1 MGTRTRT
8 LAILLA
14 GHAALF
20 GTWAAHAQSSPV
32 TETSLNETLYRTV
45 CERVQAPLVFSTR
58 DTLFALSLPADEPA
72 EIYLQLTVGKNG
84 KVKNKLTKVHAN
96 HIANY
101 VAPAF
106 AAATEELRIDRELLA
121 GMQGKD
127 TSLIL
132 TFPMQYQCVYDTI
145 IEVPHTASPLSSRSL
160 GYVYTKHWEQSAAW
174 IDAWNKSKIYPTPW
188 YVLADNPYS
197 FNKHMPKTDSYS
209 GSVCF
214 YLAFIHEPK

>member
-84 KVKNKLTKVHAN
+84 KVKDKLTKVHAN

-121 GMQGKD
+121 GMQSKD

-132 TFPMQYQCVYDTI
+132 TFPMEYQCVYDTI
-145 IEVPHTASPLSSRSL
+145 NKEWPETEKSLITLPFYRLEYGKSGYHPLNPQEREQEINQRF
-160 GYVYTKHWEQSAAW
+160 GAYDHAKDQYRYV
-174 IDAWNKSKIYPTPW
+174 IPTSVW
-188 YVLADNPYS
+188 Y
-197 FNKHMPKTDSYS
+197 
-209 GSVCF
+209 
-214 YLAFIHEPK
+214 YLAFIHEPE

>member
-14 GHAALF
+14 GQAALF

-45 CERVQAPLVFSTR
+45 CERVQTPLVFSTR
-58 DTLFALSLPADEPA
+58 DTLFTLSLPADEPA

-84 KVKNKLTKVHAN
+84 KVKDKLTKVHAN

-132 TFPMQYQCVYDTI
+132 TFPMEYQCVLDTMNKAL
-145 IEVPHTASPLSSRSL
+145 IEENLILPFLDHT
-160 GYVYTKHWEQSAAW
+160 GYHPMTAQERERTAAAW
-174 IDAWNKSKIYPTPW
+174 VSGFPSMIKAKNQEIPLTRVW
-188 YVLADNPYS
+188 Y
-197 FNKHMPKTDSYS
+197 
-209 GSVCF
+209 
-214 YLAFIHEPK
+214 YLAFIHEPE

>member
-20 GTWAAHAQSSPV
+20 GTWAAQAQSSPV

-84 KVKNKLTKVHAN
+84 KVKDKLTKVHAN

-106 AAATEELRIDRELLA
+106 AAATEELRIDRKLLA

-145 IEVPHTASPLSSRSL
+145 NKEWPDMTPKPWGILVIPSTSFHRHGGENALQTGVRAS
-160 GYVYTKHWEQSAAW
+160 GN
-174 IDAWNKSKIYPTPW
+174 IDTPYNPW
-188 YVLADNPYS
+188 YKYRNTEPTRIWY
-197 FNKHMPKTDSYS
+197 
-209 GSVCF
+209 
-214 YLAFIHEPK
+214 YLTFIHEPE

>member
-14 GHAALF
+14 GQAALF

-45 CERVQAPLVFSTR
+45 CERVQTPLVFSTR

-84 KVKNKLTKVHAN
+84 KVKDKLTKVHAN

-132 TFPMQYQCVYDTI
+132 TFPMQYQCVLDTVMRVWPESGEI
-145 IEVPHTASPLSSRSL
+145 GFAPFYRLDDRYTNAGIAQGPQTIQQRLWRFNTSGGGNVRAAIYEYWRSAPSR
-160 GYVYTKHWEQSAAW
+160 V
-174 IDAWNKSKIYPTPW
+174 W
-188 YVLADNPYS
+188 Y
-197 FNKHMPKTDSYS
+197 
-209 GSVCF
+209 
-214 YLAFIHEPK
+214 YLAFVKEP

>member
-20 GTWAAHAQSSPV
+20 GTWAAQAQSSPV

-45 CERVQAPLVFSTR
+45 CERVQTPLVFSTR
-58 DTLFALSLPADEPA
+58 DTLFALSLPTDEPA

-84 KVKNKLTKVHAN
+84 KVKDKLTKVHAN

-121 GMQGKD
+121 EMQGKD

-145 IEVPHTASPLSSRSL
+145 NKEWPESDLPDRIATPFYYLEKHKGFPLRPANAQEREKRAEL
-160 GYVYTKHWEQSAAW
+160 RVMHYPSARQ
-174 IDAWNKSKIYPTPW
+174 DAYRQTIPTHVW
-188 YVLADNPYS
+188 YYS
-197 FNKHMPKTDSYS
+197 
-209 GSVCF
+209 
-214 YLAFIHEPK
+214 AFIHQPE

>member
-1 MGTRTRT
+1 MKSSHKYD
-8 LAILLA
+8 ILI
-14 GHAALF
+14 GCLF
-20 GTWAAHAQSSPV
+20 FATAVSGYSRSQT
-32 TETSLNETLYRTV
+32 LNETLYRTV

-106 AAATEELRIDRELLA
+106 AAATEKLRIDRELLA
-121 GMQGKD
+121 EMQGKD

-132 TFPMQYQCVYDTI
+132 TFPLEYQCVYDTVMRVWPESEEI
-145 IEVPHTASPLSSRSL
+145 GFAPFYRLDDR
-160 GYVYTKHWEQSAAW
+160 YTKAGIAQGPQTIQQRLWRFNTSGGGNVRAAIYEYWRSAP
-174 IDAWNKSKIYPTPW
+174 SRVW
-188 YVLADNPYS
+188 Y
-197 FNKHMPKTDSYS
+197 
-209 GSVCF
+209 
-214 YLAFIHEPK
+214 YLAFVKEP

>member
-1 MGTRTRT
+1 MKT
-8 LAILLA
+8 LHKYGILI
-14 GHAALF
+14 G
-20 GTWAAHAQSSPV
+20 
-32 TETSLNETLYRTV
+32 Y
-45 CERVQAPLVFSTR
+45 
-58 DTLFALSLPADEPA
+58 TLFALSLPADEPA

-84 KVKNKLTKVHAN
+84 KVKDKLTKVHAN

-145 IEVPHTASPLSSRSL
+145 NKALIEENLILPFLDHT
-160 GYVYTKHWEQSAAW
+160 GYHPMTAQERERTAAAW
-174 IDAWNKSKIYPTPW
+174 VSGFPSMIKAKNQAIPLTRVW
-188 YVLADNPYS
+188 Y
-197 FNKHMPKTDSYS
+197 
-209 GSVCF
+209 
-214 YLAFIHEPK
+214 YLAFIHQSE

>member
-45 CERVQAPLVFSTR
+45 CERVQTPLVFSTR

-84 KVKNKLTKVHAN
+84 KVKDKLTKVHAN

-121 GMQGKD
+121 GMQSKD

-132 TFPMQYQCVYDTI
+132 TFPMEYQCVLDTVMRVWPESGEI
-145 IEVPHTASPLSSRSL
+145 GFAPFYRLDDRYTNAGIAQGPQTIQQRERNLFIGSGGSIVGAIWDYWHSDPSR
-160 GYVYTKHWEQSAAW
+160 V
-174 IDAWNKSKIYPTPW
+174 W
-188 YVLADNPYS
+188 Y
-197 FNKHMPKTDSYS
+197 
-209 GSVCF
+209 
-214 YLAFIHEPK
+214 YLAFIHEPE